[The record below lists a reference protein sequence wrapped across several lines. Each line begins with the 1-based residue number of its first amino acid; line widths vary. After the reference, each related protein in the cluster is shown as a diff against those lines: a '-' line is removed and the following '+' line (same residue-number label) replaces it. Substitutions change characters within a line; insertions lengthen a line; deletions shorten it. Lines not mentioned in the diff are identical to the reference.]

1 MSKLRE
7 LLGKATTPPT
17 PESEWDRMLA
27 HAVLDSYLMR
37 NAEAIAT
44 LIDEAERLADTVNGE
59 GDVGNVVSRRLR
71 AALAA
76 IGK

>member
-7 LLGKATTPPT
+7 LLGKDVQSTS
-17 PESEWDRMLA
+17 ESEWDRMLA

-44 LIDEAERLADTVNGE
+44 LLEAAENECNASCMTEAEWNRKQQ
-59 GDVGNVVSRRLR
+59 LR

-76 IGK
+76 IEK